1 MPELPRVVA
10 NNTPYIEDRGI
21 WRITVTGSYET
32 NCSHYFGVTLD
43 TDNDLNYMTAL
54 NWIHSQCRKQF
65 VAGTELFVTILA
77 KNLHYERSLIVQE

>member
-32 NCSHYFGVTLD
+32 NCSHYFSVTLD
-43 TDNDLNYMTAL
+43 TDNDLNFITAL

-65 VAGTELFVTILA
+65 VA
-77 KNLHYERSLIVQE
+77 VQNCLSQYWPIICITKDH